1 MKNKMGF
8 KQLEAIRKDNLSVP
22 EFYTRVMEGIHSLG
36 ENPSDDDVRELK
48 ILLKT
53 KGCKSLSEIEKNEE
67 EFEVS
72 KENKIMYTNLM
83 HDNSKGKIKSAK
95 YIIGSILDQP
105 NTENLRKSTEMAD
118 SWFKLSEV
126 STLVNSSTYQ
136 ANKASDLSFLFRK
149 ENIL

>member
-8 KQLEAIRKDNLSVP
+8 IQLEAIRKNNLSVP

-36 ENPSDDDVRELK
+36 ENPSVDDVQELK
-48 ILLKT
+48 NLLKI

-72 KENKIMYTNLM
+72 KENKILYTNLM
-83 HDNSKGKIKSAK
+83 SDNSVGKIKSAQ

-105 NTENLRKSTEMAD
+105 DTSDMKKSAEMTNN
-118 SWFKLSEV
+118 WFKFNEV
-126 STLVNSSTYQ
+126 SNLVQSSKYQ
-136 ANKASDLSFLFRK
+136 ANKASDLSFLFR
-149 ENIL
+149 NINI